1 MKRAFRIK
9 AEDEEVKI
17 NISVNFVFTPRLFTS
32 QEIEQKI
39 NSLREE
45 IIDNLRHGSGHRFW
59 FDYILV

>member
-32 QEIEQKI
+32 QEIEQKV

-59 FDYILV
+59 LENIK